1 MSYYIAKEV
10 AYPYEEAIQK
20 TKESLKVQGFGV
32 ITEIDMKS
40 VLKNKIDKDIPPYII
55 LGACNPNYAYH
66 AVQMEDN
73 IGLMLPCNV
82 VVRENKD
89 GKVEVSVIDPLEAMK
104 PVGNEDLGEM
114 AMEVR
119 DKLEKAIKDL

>member
-1 MSYYIAKEV
+1 MSYFISKAVDFSYA
-10 AYPYEEAIQK
+10 EAIEK
-20 TKESLKVQGFGV
+20 TKESLKEQGFGV
-32 ITEIDMKS
+32 MTEIDMKS

-66 AVQMEDN
+66 AVQTEDN

-82 VVRENKD
+82 VVRESKD
-89 GKVEVSVIDPLEAMK
+89 GNVEVSVIDPLEAMK
-104 PVGNEDLGEM
+104 PVGNEGLEGM

-119 DKLEKAIKDL
+119 DKLEKAIKNL

>member
-1 MSYYIAKEV
+1 MSYFISKAV
-10 AYPYEEAIQK
+10 DFPYLEAIDK
-20 TKESLKVQGFGV
+20 TKESLKEQGFGV
-32 ITEIDMKS
+32 VTEIDMKS

-66 AVQMEDN
+66 AVQTEDN

-82 VVRENKD
+82 VVREGKD

-104 PVGNEDLGEM
+104 PVGNEGLEGM
-114 AMEVR
+114 ALEVR